1 MEIPRKLK
9 VTSELAPEPVAET
22 NGTSITGKRK
32 REGEEEPLTN
42 GHVSKKVAGDSLHNG
57 DQQQP
62 IVLDEDDGGAILI
75 D

>member
-1 MEIPRKLK
+1 MARDSD
-9 VTSELAPEPVAET
+9 SELVVGVDSANTT
-22 NGTSITGKRK
+22 NKRK
-32 REGEEEPLTN
+32 REGEDEPLTN
-42 GHVSKKVAGDSLHNG
+42 GHVSKRLASYPSYGD